1 MEGAGLEGLVH
12 EPDLLLEGG
21 DVVDELLHGLVP
33 LVDVRRLQVVP
44 VAVQNKLGEFP
55 LDDSIHISNLNQ
67 YDILELFNFRA
78 KQH

>member
-33 LVDVRRLQVVP
+33 LVDARRLQVVP
-44 VAVQNKLGEFP
+44 VPVQNELEEFP
-55 LDDSIHISNLNQ
+55 SDDDIHILT
-67 YDILELFNFRA
+67 
-78 KQH
+78 